1 MLRVHVL
8 RGGRRRLAPPPRAV
22 GRKLPAGRRPQVARK
37 SQTGAASLGAPP
49 AAGRLLPPARYRD
62 WKAGCSSG
70 ERVPCDRIV
79 TFCVA
84 REIAVYKR

>member
-8 RGGRRRLAPPPRAV
+8 RGAGGAWRPPRAV
-22 GRKLPAGRRPQVARK
+22 VRRLPAGRRPQVARK
-37 SQTGAASLGAPP
+37 SQTGAAPLGAPP